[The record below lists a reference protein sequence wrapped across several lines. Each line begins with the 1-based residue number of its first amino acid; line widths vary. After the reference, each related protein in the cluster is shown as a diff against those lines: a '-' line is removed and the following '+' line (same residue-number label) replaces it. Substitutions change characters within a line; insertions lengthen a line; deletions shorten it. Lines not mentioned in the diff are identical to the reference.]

1 MKTRTRPWTIRK
13 RRLAGLMAVVMLL
26 LPLSLPIGA
35 EDAAP
40 ALPARIVAEDTAQ
53 RGINSKTF
61 TLSDGTYLAVAYP
74 EAVHYQT
81 QSGFAAIDNSFV
93 PAVLVGDA
101 MTGQIRRT
109 DDVAAAQ
116 AAPAVSGTAY
126 WANRDNP
133 FSVALPQRLDARAP
147 IVLRHGRHT
156 LRFAAE
162 VAADTAVWSVPEA
175 AEDAN
180 AADDID
186 LTDPAQVR
194 AANDQDMAAPN
205 ARAAVS
211 FPGAWT
217 NADLHY
223 AVAGQKLKESILLH
237 DVPQQSDFSFL
248 FAYDTDI
255 LRAEVQ
261 EDGSVCLTDNEGE
274 TAFFIEAPVM
284 FDSGEGYTNA
294 VAVTVEELDG
304 GCRYTL
310 TPDRAW
316 LTDSARVY
324 PVTLDPTVEPEPA
337 KTTQNTHYIHDNGVQ
352 ESDPDKNYITT
363 NRIYIGTSSSGKEGR
378 MYFKL
383 TQWPTVDG
391 LNAATITEAKLHL
404 NYFNQSSYQTGKNIK
419 IEIRYPETAWDTS
432 TIKWS
437 NQPKFTGTAHIGA
450 EVKDKVGVTGGVE
463 RIDVTDWVRAR
474 YASPSTDKGI
484 CLKPHEVSA
493 ANGRACFISSDYSA
507 SDQLRPIIHIK
518 YMIGSGQAIGVTS
531 GQVYYL
537 RNVNSGRYLDV
548 PNGNNTDGTDLI
560 QYTLKGGTNQQFKLV
575 YDASTK
581 DYSLSPMCAP
591 NSAVEITNRSAD
603 NGAIVQIWAK
613 PSSGV
618 MNSQRFDIVY
628 SGGSYRLL
636 SYASKYASAVVVEG
650 ASKNDSAP
658 IIQYTNNGTTNGFW
672 YLEPANKTIKT
683 NASLSANSG
692 YDRNA
697 AATYAL
703 TYARNYNTD
712 YKYFTDSKGDG
723 VDCTNFVSQCLLA
736 GGMPEIPKNPVV
748 IISDKED
755 DTNWFYLNVLGDR
768 DWVSRS
774 FSSATHFY
782 EHWGQTNM
790 RAFQTIEYASGSE
803 ALKDIDFLLRYLKK
817 GDVIQLRTAGTAT
830 VRHSMI
836 VYDDN
841 ATCDGRHKGVSG
853 ECLNYNKKEILYAQH
868 SDDFD
873 NGHLRALL
881 KDKENGN
888 NILIIK
894 IKNDV

>member
-1 MKTRTRPWTIRK
+1 MIRK

-61 TLSDGTYLAVAYP
+61 TLSDGTYLAVACP

-109 DDVAAAQ
+109 DDIAAAQ

-147 IVLRHGRHT
+147 VVLRHGRHT

-186 LTDPAQVR
+186 LTEPAQVR
-194 AANDQDMAAPN
+194 AANDRDMAAPN
-205 ARAAVS
+205 ACAAVS

-284 FDSGEGYTNA
+284 FDSGEGYTDA
-294 VAVTVEELDG
+294 VAVTVEELNG

-324 PVTLDPTVEPEPA
+324 PVTMNIPA
-337 KTTQNTHYIHDNGVQ
+337 HVTSTQDTNYIHDNGVQ
-352 ESDPDKNYITT
+352 QSDPDKIYKTAD
-363 NRIYIGTSSSGKEGR
+363 RIYIGTSSSGKEGR

-383 TQWPTVDG
+383 TQWPTATG
-391 LNAATITEAKLHL
+391 LNAGTITSANLNLSYYPQASWQTAYKLTIDIHKL
-404 NYFNQSSYQTGKNIK
+404 NA
-419 IEIRYPETAWDTS
+419 AWDTN
-432 TIKWS
+432 TITWNTQKSLSGTKISSGYLANEKNVTSGYASFSVTKWV
-437 NQPKFTGTAHIGA
+437 KAH
-450 EVKDKVGVTGGVE
+450 
-463 RIDVTDWVRAR
+463 
-474 YASPSTDKGI
+474 YLSPSTDNGI
-484 CLKPHEVSA
+484 RLQPSA
-493 ANGRACFISSDYSA
+493 IAETENRACFISSDYYAKTS
-507 SDQLRPIIHIK
+507 LRPLLYIYYFAGVKPVRSVERTSYRSINCLAYAFFLNESDCGEDFFEDYQKGGNVDCWNSSSIDEALSK
-518 YMIGSGQAIGVTS
+518 YKK
-531 GQVYYL
+531 YL
-537 RNVNSGRYLDV
+537 EMWLKKKFSGRWREV
-548 PNGNNTDGTDLI
+548 
-560 QYTLKGGTNQQFKLV
+560 
-575 YDASTK
+575 
-581 DYSLSPMCAP
+581 
-591 NSAVEITNRSAD
+591 
-603 NGAIVQIWAK
+603 
-613 PSSGV
+613 
-618 MNSQRFDIVY
+618 
-628 SGGSYRLL
+628 
-636 SYASKYASAVVVEG
+636 
-650 ASKNDSAP
+650 
-658 IIQYTNNGTTNGFW
+658 
-672 YLEPANKTIKT
+672 
-683 NASLSANSG
+683 SG
-692 YDRNA
+692 YDAVLEQNEWMICTRLAWYKSSSTSELDYHFWYRANDG
-697 AATYAL
+697 YW
-703 TYARNYNTD
+703 YNKHGW
-712 YKYFTDSKGDG
+712 YMASEQVSGNV
-723 VDCTNFVSQCLLA
+723 VD
-736 GGMPEIPKNPVV
+736 P
-748 IISDKED
+748 
-755 DTNWFYLNVLGDR
+755 
-768 DWVSRS
+768 
-774 FSSATHFY
+774 SSANTSDGWY
-782 EHWGQTNM
+782 LTNG
-790 RAFQTIEYASGSE
+790 IYYNSDIIYYAIAE
-803 ALKDIDFLLRYLKK
+803 
-817 GDVIQLRTAGTAT
+817 
-830 VRHSMI
+830 
-836 VYDDN
+836 
-841 ATCDGRHKGVSG
+841 
-853 ECLNYNKKEILYAQH
+853 
-868 SDDFD
+868 
-873 NGHLRALL
+873 
-881 KDKENGN
+881 
-888 NILIIK
+888 
-894 IKNDV
+894 

>member
-1 MKTRTRPWTIRK
+1 MCTRPWTIRK

-93 PAVLVGDA
+93 PAVMVGDA

-109 DDVAAAQ
+109 DDLAAAQ

-147 IVLRHGRHT
+147 VVLRHGRHT

-186 LTDPAQVR
+186 LTEPAQVR
-194 AANDQDMAAPN
+194 AANDRDMAAPN

-274 TAFFIEAPVM
+274 TAFFIEAPAM
-284 FDSGEGYTNA
+284 FDSGEGYTDA

-324 PVTLDPTVEPEPA
+324 PVTLDPTVDGEK

-352 ESDPDKNYITT
+352 ESDPNKNYITT
-363 NRIYIGTSSSGKEGR
+363 NRIYIGTSCSGKEGW

-404 NYFNQSSYQTGKNIK
+404 NYYKQSDYQTAKNLVIDA
-419 IEIRYPETAWDTS
+419 YLPAAAWDTS
-432 TIKWS
+432 TICWNNKPNLS
-437 NQPKFTGTAHIGA
+437 GNAFGGTYI
-450 EVKDKVGVTGGVE
+450 ENSVGVSGGTEDV
-463 RIDVTDWVRAR
+463 DVTDSVRAR
-474 YASPSTDKGI
+474 YASPDTDKGV
-484 CLKPHEVSA
+484 CLKPRTASA
-493 ANGRACFISSDYSA
+493 TNGRACFISSDYSA
-507 SDQLRPIIHIK
+507 SDKLRPIIHIK
-518 YMIGSGQAIGVTS
+518 YTTGSGQAIGVTS

-560 QYTLKGGTNQQFKLV
+560 QYTLKGGRNQQFKLV
-575 YDASTK
+575 YNASTK
-581 DYSLSPMCAP
+581 DYSLSPVCAP
-591 NSAVEITNRSAD
+591 NSAVEITNTSSD
-603 NGAIVQIWAK
+603 NDAVVQIWAK

-628 SGGSYRLL
+628 SSGSYRLL

-683 NASLSANSG
+683 NASLSANAS
-692 YDRNA
+692 YRRDLA
-697 AATYAL
+697 ANYAKTYGATPNSAYQH
-703 TYARNYNTD
+703 
-712 YKYFTDSKGDG
+712 FGEKGG
-723 VDCTNFVSQCLLA
+723 DCTNFVSQCIYAGTLPMLPEGATFLL
-736 GGMPEIPKNPVV
+736 EDKNK
-748 IISDKED
+748 IE
-755 DTNWFYLNVLGDR
+755 NWFYIAGLVLPRR
-768 DWVSRS
+768 DWYSVS
-774 FSSATHFY
+774 FTSATAFNK
-782 EHWGQTNM
+782 HWGQTNM

-817 GDVIQLRTAGTAT
+817 GDVIQLKNTDDDSLN
-830 VRHSMI
+830 HSMI

-841 ATCDGRHKGVSG
+841 ATCDGKHKGIDGNCPYSG
-853 ECLNYNKKEILYAQH
+853 RKEMLYAQH
-868 SDDFD
+868 SSDFI

-881 KDKENGN
+881 KENQN
-888 NILIIK
+888 RIVITKL
-894 IKNDV
+894 KNDV

>member
-1 MKTRTRPWTIRK
+1 MHTRPWTIRK

-109 DDVAAAQ
+109 DDLAAAQ

-180 AADDID
+180 AADSID

-194 AANDQDMAAPN
+194 AANDRDMAAPN

-294 VAVTVEELDG
+294 VAVTVEEIDG

-337 KTTQNTHYIHDNGVQ
+337 KTTQNTNYIHDNGVQ
-352 ESDPDKNYITT
+352 ESDPNKIYKTAD
-363 NRIYIGTSSSGKEGR
+363 RIYIGTSSSGKEGR

-463 RIDVTDWVRAR
+463 KIDVTDWVRAR
-474 YASPSTDKGI
+474 YASPGTDKGI
-484 CLKPHEVSA
+484 CLKPDVASA
-493 ANGRACFISSDYSA
+493 TNGRACFVSSDYYADTS
-507 SDQLRPIIHIK
+507 LRPIIYIK
-518 YMIGSGQAIGVTS
+518 YMIGSGQVIGVTS
-531 GQVYYL
+531 GQIYYL

-560 QYTLKGGTNQQFKLV
+560 QYTLKGGINQQFKLV
-575 YDASTK
+575 YNASTK
-581 DYSLSPMCAP
+581 DYSLSPVCAP
-591 NSAVEITNRSAD
+591 NSAVEVTNRSAD

-736 GGMPEIPKNPVV
+736 GGMPEIPKKPVV
-748 IISDKED
+748 IVSDKED

-782 EHWGQTNM
+782 AHWGQTNM

-803 ALKDIDFLLRYLKK
+803 ALKDIEFLLRYLKK
-817 GDVIQLRTAGTAT
+817 GDVIQLRTAGTTT

-841 ATCDGRHKGVSG
+841 ATCDGRHKGLAG
-853 ECLNYNKKEILYAQH
+853 ECPYSGRKEILYAQH

-881 KDKENGN
+881 KDKENGV

-894 IKNDV
+894 IKKDV

>member
-1 MKTRTRPWTIRK
+1 MHTRPWTIRK

-109 DDVAAAQ
+109 DDLAAAQ

-147 IVLRHGRHT
+147 VVLRHGRHT

-186 LTDPAQVR
+186 LTEPAQVR
-194 AANDQDMAAPN
+194 AANDRDMAAPN

-248 FAYDTDI
+248 FAYDTDV
-255 LRAEVQ
+255 LRAQVQ
-261 EDGSVCLTDNEGE
+261 EDGSVCLIDNEGE
-274 TAFFIEAPVM
+274 TAFFIGAPVM
-284 FDSGEGYTNA
+284 FDSGEGYTDA
-294 VAVTVEELDG
+294 IAVTVEELDG

-324 PVTLDPTVEPEPA
+324 PVTMNIPA
-337 KTTQNTHYIHDNGVQ
+337 HVTSTQDTNYIHDNGVQ
-352 ESDPDKNYITT
+352 ESNPTT
-363 NRIYIGTSSSGKEGR
+363 NYKTLDRIYVGTSASGKEGR

-383 TQWPTVDG
+383 TQWPTATG
-391 LNAATITEAKLHL
+391 LNAGTITSANLNLSYYPQASWQTAYKLTIDIHKL
-404 NYFNQSSYQTGKNIK
+404 NA
-419 IEIRYPETAWDTS
+419 AWDTN
-432 TIKWS
+432 TITWNTQKSLSGTKISSGYLANEKNVTSGYASFSVTKWV
-437 NQPKFTGTAHIGA
+437 KAH
-450 EVKDKVGVTGGVE
+450 
-463 RIDVTDWVRAR
+463 
-474 YASPSTDKGI
+474 YLSPSTDNGI
-484 CLKPHEVSA
+484 RLQPSA
-493 ANGRACFISSDYSA
+493 IAETENRACFISSDYSA
-507 SDQLRPIIHIK
+507 SDKLRPIIHIK
-518 YMIGSGQAIGVTS
+518 YTTGSGQAIGVTS

-560 QYTLKGGTNQQFKLV
+560 QYTLKGGRNQQFKLV
-575 YDASTK
+575 YNASTK
-581 DYSLSPMCAP
+581 DYSLSPVCAP
-591 NSAVEITNRSAD
+591 NSAVEITNTSSD
-603 NGAIVQIWAK
+603 NDAVVQIWAK

-628 SGGSYRLL
+628 SSGSYRLL

-683 NASLSANSG
+683 NASLSANAS
-692 YDRNA
+692 YRRDLA
-697 AATYAL
+697 ANYAKTYGATPNSAYQH
-703 TYARNYNTD
+703 
-712 YKYFTDSKGDG
+712 FGEKGG
-723 VDCTNFVSQCLLA
+723 DCTNFVSQCIYAGTLPMLPEGATFLL
-736 GGMPEIPKNPVV
+736 EDKNK
-748 IISDKED
+748 IE
-755 DTNWFYLNVLGDR
+755 NWFYIAGLVLPRR
-768 DWVSRS
+768 DWYSVS
-774 FSSATHFY
+774 FTSATAFNK
-782 EHWGQTNM
+782 HWGQTNM

-817 GDVIQLRTAGTAT
+817 GDVIQLKNTDDDSLN
-830 VRHSMI
+830 HSMI

-841 ATCDGRHKGVSG
+841 ATCDGKHKGIDGNCPYSG
-853 ECLNYNKKEILYAQH
+853 RKEMLYAQH
-868 SDDFD
+868 SSDFI

-881 KDKENGN
+881 KENQN
-888 NILIIK
+888 RIVITKL
-894 IKNDV
+894 KNDV

>member
-1 MKTRTRPWTIRK
+1 MHTRPWTIRK

-109 DDVAAAQ
+109 DDLAAAQ

-147 IVLRHGRHT
+147 VVLRHGRHT

-186 LTDPAQVR
+186 LTEPAQVR
-194 AANDQDMAAPN
+194 AANDRDMAAPN

-274 TAFFIEAPVM
+274 TAFFIEAPAM
-284 FDSGEGYTNA
+284 FDSGEGYTDA

-324 PVTLDPTVEPEPA
+324 PVTMNIPA
-337 KTTQNTHYIHDNGVQ
+337 HVTSTQDTNYIHDNGVQ
-352 ESDPDKNYITT
+352 ESNPTT
-363 NRIYIGTSSSGKEGR
+363 NYKTLDRIYVGTSASGKEGR

-383 TQWPTVDG
+383 TQWPTATG
-391 LNAATITEAKLHL
+391 LNAGTITSANLNLSYYPQASWQTAYKLTIDIHKL
-404 NYFNQSSYQTGKNIK
+404 NA
-419 IEIRYPETAWDTS
+419 AWDTN
-432 TIKWS
+432 TITWNTQKSLSGTKISSGYLANEKNVTSGYASFSVTKWV
-437 NQPKFTGTAHIGA
+437 KAH
-450 EVKDKVGVTGGVE
+450 
-463 RIDVTDWVRAR
+463 
-474 YASPSTDKGI
+474 YLSPSTDNGI
-484 CLKPHEVSA
+484 RLQPSTTAETE
-493 ANGRACFISSDYSA
+493 NRACFISSDYYAKTS
-507 SDQLRPIIHIK
+507 LRPLLYIYYFAGVKPVRSVGETTYSSINCLAYAFFLNESDCGEDFFEDYEMGGNLDCWNSSSVDEALSK
-518 YMIGSGQAIGVTS
+518 YKK
-531 GQVYYL
+531 YL
-537 RNVNSGRYLDV
+537 EMWLKKKFSGRWREV
-548 PNGNNTDGTDLI
+548 
-560 QYTLKGGTNQQFKLV
+560 
-575 YDASTK
+575 
-581 DYSLSPMCAP
+581 
-591 NSAVEITNRSAD
+591 
-603 NGAIVQIWAK
+603 
-613 PSSGV
+613 
-618 MNSQRFDIVY
+618 
-628 SGGSYRLL
+628 
-636 SYASKYASAVVVEG
+636 
-650 ASKNDSAP
+650 
-658 IIQYTNNGTTNGFW
+658 
-672 YLEPANKTIKT
+672 
-683 NASLSANSG
+683 SG
-692 YDRNA
+692 YDTVLEQNEWMICTRLAWYKSPSINELDYHFWYRA
-697 AATYAL
+697 NDGYW
-703 TYARNYNTD
+703 YNKHGW
-712 YKYFTDSKGDG
+712 YMASEQVSGNV
-723 VDCTNFVSQCLLA
+723 VD
-736 GGMPEIPKNPVV
+736 P
-748 IISDKED
+748 
-755 DTNWFYLNVLGDR
+755 
-768 DWVSRS
+768 
-774 FSSATHFY
+774 SSANTSDGWY
-782 EHWGQTNM
+782 LTNG
-790 RAFQTIEYASGSE
+790 IYYNSDIIYYA
-803 ALKDIDFLLRYLKK
+803 I
-817 GDVIQLRTAGTAT
+817 
-830 VRHSMI
+830 
-836 VYDDN
+836 
-841 ATCDGRHKGVSG
+841 
-853 ECLNYNKKEILYAQH
+853 AQ
-868 SDDFD
+868 
-873 NGHLRALL
+873 
-881 KDKENGN
+881 
-888 NILIIK
+888 
-894 IKNDV
+894 

>member
-1 MKTRTRPWTIRK
+1 MRTRPWTIRK

-93 PAVLVGDA
+93 PAVMVGDA

-109 DDVAAAQ
+109 DDLAAAQ

-147 IVLRHGRHT
+147 VVLRHGRHT

-162 VAADTAVWSVPEA
+162 VAANTAVWSVPEA

-194 AANDQDMAAPN
+194 AANDRDMAAPN

-294 VAVTVEELDG
+294 VAVTVEEIDG

-324 PVTLDPTVEPEPA
+324 PVTMNIPA
-337 KTTQNTHYIHDNGVQ
+337 HVTSTQDTNYIHDNGVQ
-352 ESDPDKNYITT
+352 ESNPTT
-363 NRIYIGTSSSGKEGR
+363 NYKTLDRIYVGTSASGKEGR

-383 TQWPTVDG
+383 TQWPTADG
-391 LNAATITEAKLHL
+391 MDQSTITSAS
-404 NYFNQSSYQTGKNIK
+404 FNLRHYPQANWQTAHQLTIDIYTLTKS
-419 IEIRYPETAWDTS
+419 WDTN
-432 TIKWS
+432 TITWDTQKTLCREKS
-437 NQPKFTGTAHIGA
+437 VSGYIA
-450 EVKDKVGVTGGVE
+450 EARKITNSYASF
-463 RIDVTDWVRAR
+463 DVTKWVKSH
-474 YASPSTDKGI
+474 YAAPELDYGI
-484 CLKPHEVSA
+484 CLQPSTIASEE
-493 ANGRACFISSDYSA
+493 NRICFISSDYYTNTS
-507 SDQLRPIIHIK
+507 QRPILYIYYAKADAIK
-518 YMIGSGQAIGVTS
+518 SIRHTKIQKLGAPEQFMHLYVYENYAGNVFYQSSDMYDAFGSIYDINDTTKAYLNNGYQAYYDAHYQYPPNFPLQYKGVYYGKQQLQRFLNDNPQIVIGSDEYYGLWIDSILLVQALEEYSALVTEFVQTAS
-531 GQVYYL
+531 IIASAAFQAVLLVKNTALLINQTATITRHDYLTTASTNAARIEAARRAQINNGYAADEYRVTVLKKGSKVYGL
-537 RNVNSGRYLDV
+537 
-548 PNGNNTDGTDLI
+548 
-560 QYTLKGGTNQQFKLV
+560 LKGQSAWYT
-575 YDASTK
+575 TK
-581 DYSLSPMCAP
+581 EM
-591 NSAVEITNRSAD
+591 VE
-603 NGAIVQIWAK
+603 K
-613 PSSGV
+613 
-618 MNSQRFDIVY
+618 
-628 SGGSYRLL
+628 
-636 SYASKYASAVVVEG
+636 
-650 ASKNDSAP
+650 
-658 IIQYTNNGTTNGFW
+658 
-672 YLEPANKTIKT
+672 
-683 NASLSANSG
+683 SG
-692 YDRNA
+692 YDQ
-697 AATYAL
+697 L
-703 TYARNYNTD
+703 TINH
-712 YKYFTDSKGDG
+712 GL
-723 VDCTNFVSQCLLA
+723 Q
-736 GGMPEIPKNPVV
+736 IPPDPVRGYRTHV
-748 IISDKED
+748 AEYLVKED
-755 DTNWFYLNVLGDR
+755 IVVPVGQALNNTYYNGAFLGNGGYTQYYISQFASVLKYVSMTPLTTN
-768 DWVSRS
+768 
-774 FSSATHFY
+774 
-782 EHWGQTNM
+782 
-790 RAFQTIEYASGSE
+790 
-803 ALKDIDFLLRYLKK
+803 
-817 GDVIQLRTAGTAT
+817 
-830 VRHSMI
+830 
-836 VYDDN
+836 
-841 ATCDGRHKGVSG
+841 
-853 ECLNYNKKEILYAQH
+853 
-868 SDDFD
+868 
-873 NGHLRALL
+873 
-881 KDKENGN
+881 
-888 NILIIK
+888 
-894 IKNDV
+894 